1 VIERVGLRTSLSI
14 YKEKDSDT
22 DSEVALSCLTPVSRK
37 RGEAEIGWLRN
48 GINHKPKLKELD
60 SLWPNTGTK
69 TWGRIR
75 FHIKSLMNKVSNL
88 LRA

>member
-1 VIERVGLRTSLSI
+1 MIERVGLRTSLSI

-48 GINHKPKLKELD
+48 GINHKPKLKELVYGQIQGQKPGEESD
-60 SLWPNTGTK
+60 FT
-69 TWGRIR
+69 
-75 FHIKSLMNKVSNL
+75 